1 MNVSVRLIPGFVHR
15 DILMDPWTWMTP
27 FTSFGKTSE
36 HGKCIRYRAGL
47 W

>member
-15 DILMDPWTWMTP
+15 DILMDPWKWTTP

-36 HGKCIRYRAGL
+36 HGKCIRYRAG
-47 W
+47 